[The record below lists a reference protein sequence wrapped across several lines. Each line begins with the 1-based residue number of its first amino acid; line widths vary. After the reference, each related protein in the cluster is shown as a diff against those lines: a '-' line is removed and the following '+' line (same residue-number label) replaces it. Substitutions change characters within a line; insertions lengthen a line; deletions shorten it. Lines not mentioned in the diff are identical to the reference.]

1 LLAHNTT
8 RLSGRRSRLSAST
21 SAGPARMHGATATRN
36 SGTRA
41 SEAGARR
48 GSFMTTPHRT
58 LDLVAL
64 RVDVPW
70 SAISLR
76 AREVGV
82 DAVAYRDRLTGSELR
97 AYPARHGVANAMHVD
112 LVVGRRS
119 AKMLIPLPAHRAARR
134 PQRRTGGRCRSL
146 ADPGIVGSR

>member
-1 LLAHNTT
+1 
-8 RLSGRRSRLSAST
+8 
-21 SAGPARMHGATATRN
+21 MI
-36 SGTRA
+36 
-41 SEAGARR
+41 
-48 GSFMTTPHRT
+48 TPHPT

-76 AREVGV
+76 AREIGV

-97 AYPARHGVANAMHVD
+97 AYPARHVHRERDARRSRG
-112 LVVGRRS
+112 GRRS